1 MDLSPET
8 LTQRLQQIQLLNTH
22 LTFRI
27 SRMSKLLEADGIARL
42 AGTGMTL
49 TCYRMMLV
57 IEIFE
62 EISVSDLSKIMVI
75 DRAQISRAATDLI
88 ERGFLDAR
96 ADRASKR
103 KKLLAL
109 SDAGCRKF
117 ETLKA
122 LFADR
127 QATIEALLNEDDLK
141 GLWRA
146 IDKITDHLT
155 ARAEAV

>member
-8 LTQRLQQIQLLNTH
+8 LTQRLQQIQRLNTH

-27 SRMSKLLEADGIARL
+27 SRMSKLLEVEGIVRL
-42 AGTGMTL
+42 QGSGITL

-88 ERGFLDAR
+88 ERGLLEAR

-109 SDAGCRKF
+109 SDAGREKF
-117 ETLKA
+117 ETLNA

-127 QATIEALLNEDDLK
+127 QETIEGLLTDDDLK
-141 GLWRA
+141 GLWQA
-146 IDKITDHLT
+146 IDKITNHL
-155 ARAEAV
+155 AEKVEAA

>member
-1 MDLSPET
+1 MDFSPGA
-8 LTQRLQQIQLLNTH
+8 LTQRLQQIERLNTH

-27 SRMSKLLEADGIARL
+27 SRMSKLLETDGIARL
-42 AGTGMTL
+42 AGSGVTL

-62 EISVSDLSKIMVI
+62 QISVSDLSKIMVI

-88 ERGFLDAR
+88 ERGLLEAR
-96 ADRASKR
+96 SDRASKR

-109 SDAGCRKF
+109 SSAGLKEF
-117 ETLKA
+117 EALKA

-127 QATIEALLNEDDLK
+127 EDAIEGLLTEDDLK
-141 GLWRA
+141 GLWQA
-146 IDKITDHLT
+146 IDKITSHLLEKV
-155 ARAEAV
+155 EAA

>member
-1 MDLSPET
+1 
-8 LTQRLQQIQLLNTH
+8 
-22 LTFRI
+22 
-27 SRMSKLLEADGIARL
+27 
-42 AGTGMTL
+42 MTL

-88 ERGFLDAR
+88 ERGFLNAR

-109 SDAGCRKF
+109 SDAGSRKF
-117 ETLKA
+117 ETLKT

-127 QATIEALLNEDDLK
+127 QATIEELLTEDDLR

-146 IDKITDHLT
+146 VDKITDHLT
-155 ARAEAV
+155 ARVEAV